1 MIVGHNTIKKFFAN
15 AIKSDNLAH
24 AYLFYG
30 SEGLGKKGFAEE
42 LAKSLN
48 KVKGFDADFRI
59 LEGTDSIGIGVIR
72 DIKRFFSFKSY
83 FSPWKITI
91 IDDAHRMTT
100 EAQNALLKV
109 LEEPSSNSLIILVS
123 HDLNSILSV
132 IKSRCQLVNFKP
144 ISSQIIRNEIM
155 AKGIPTSD
163 ADIVISIANGR
174 LGYALKLLEKD
185 NLKKIKKALDAFEK
199 LQNAPIASKF
209 GYAKKLAAEDDPG
222 EYLYYWVKY
231 LRGSLFKN
239 KDILQKA
246 LKLNSLIRQSKF
258 NKKLAL
264 ENFLIH
270 V

>member
-1 MIVGHNTIKKFFAN
+1 MIVGHETIKKLFAN
-15 AIKSDNLAH
+15 AIKSDNLSH

-30 SEGLGKKGFAEE
+30 SEGLGKRGFAEE

-48 KVKGFDADFRI
+48 KTKGFDADFRI
-59 LEGTDSIGIGVIR
+59 LEGSNSIGIGEIR
-72 DIKRFFSFKSY
+72 DMKRFFSFKAY
-83 FSPWKITI
+83 LNPWKITV
-91 IDDAHRMTT
+91 IDDAHRMTV
-100 EAQNALLKV
+100 EAQNALLKL
-109 LEEPSSNSLIILVS
+109 LEEPSPNSLIILVS

-132 IKSRCQLVNFKP
+132 IKSRCQLINFKP
-144 ISSQIIRNEIM
+144 ISPQIIRNEIM
-155 AKGIPTSD
+155 SRGIPTSD
-163 ADIVISIANGR
+163 ADVVVSMANGR
-174 LGYALKLLEKD
+174 LGYALRLLRGD

-199 LQNAPIASKF
+199 LQNAPIVSKF
-209 GYAKKLAAEDDPG
+209 GYAKKLAAEDNPE

-231 LRGSLFKN
+231 LRGSLLKN

-246 LKLNSLIRQSKF
+246 LKLNSLIRQAKF